1 MDKEHVKKLAGN
13 PKFMGRRGT
22 AGFLT
27 GETHALLRS
36 FHRKGLELAHQRIK
50 NDWECLILK
59 ISNLS
64 SEGLL

>member
-1 MDKEHVKKLAGN
+1 MDKERVKKLAGD

-22 AGFLT
+22 ERVWKLP
-27 GETHALLRS
+27 
-36 FHRKGLELAHQRIK
+36 IK